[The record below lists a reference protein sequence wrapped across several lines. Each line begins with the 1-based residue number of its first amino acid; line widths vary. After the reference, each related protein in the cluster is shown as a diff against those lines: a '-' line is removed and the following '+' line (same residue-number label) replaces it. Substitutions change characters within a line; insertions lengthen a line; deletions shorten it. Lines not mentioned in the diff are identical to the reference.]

1 MTFYV
6 KCKHFDG
13 RDMWVVAFEGNNG
26 IGLHLDILEATLFT
40 DHSQINTYIQSLNIG
55 LRPYATKLQI
65 RLPFMP
71 VIAETATGIW
81 PAALKGLVS

>member
-1 MTFYV
+1 MSYYV
-6 KCKHFDG
+6 KCKHFNG
-13 RDMWVVAFEGNNG
+13 RDMWVVAFEGSKE

-40 DHSQINTYIQSLNIG
+40 DHSQINSYIQFLNIG
-55 LRPYATKLQI
+55 LRPFASKLQI